1 LVLTFLYDY
10 VAEYRDF
17 LAHLRGLRFREGE
30 QVKKYLKSPEGS
42 RPKGHVTP
50 MDRERKIKTYKG
62 AVVKWKAINRDF
74 HSSRLASGNLS
85 EDNMVRGRVETII
98 EELDQIEPPPFD
110 YGRTTDFQSP
120 QNYNS
125 SSNGGQNRVVSFG
138 DSSNSLIP
146 PKYNSSSNGG
156 QNRVVSFG
164 DSSNSLIPPN
174 YNSSSNGGQNRVVSF
189 GDSSSNGLNQ
199 MNFDNGP
206 YRAYFN
212 SGYNNG
218 KY

>member
-1 LVLTFLYDY
+1 LILTFLYDY

-42 RPKGHVTP
+42 RPKGHVIP

-62 AVVKWKAINRDF
+62 AVVKHKAINRDF
-74 HSSRLASGNLS
+74 HSSSLASGNLS
-85 EDNMVRGRVETII
+85 EDNMVRGRVETILQ
-98 EELDQIEPPPFD
+98 ELDQVKPSPESMY

-120 QNYNS
+120 PNYNS
-125 SSNGGQNRVVSFG
+125 SSNSGQNRVVSFG
-138 DSSNSLIP
+138 DNSL
-146 PKYNSSSNGG
+146 
-156 QNRVVSFG
+156 NR
-164 DSSNSLIPPN
+164 
-174 YNSSSNGGQNRVVSF
+174 
-189 GDSSSNGLNQ
+189 LNQ

-212 SGYNNG
+212 SGFNNG
-218 KY
+218 KF

>member
-1 LVLTFLYDY
+1 MYDY

-17 LAHLRGLRFREGE
+17 FAHLRGLRFREGE

-98 EELDQIEPPPFD
+98 QELDQVKPSPESMY
-110 YGRTTDFQSP
+110 YGRTTDFQS
-120 QNYNS
+120 
-125 SSNGGQNRVVSFG
+125 
-138 DSSNSLIP
+138 
-146 PKYNSSSNGG
+146 
-156 QNRVVSFG
+156 
-164 DSSNSLIPPN
+164 PPN

-189 GDSSSNGLNQ
+189 GDNSSNSLNQ

-206 YRAYFN
+206 
-212 SGYNNG
+212 
-218 KY
+218 